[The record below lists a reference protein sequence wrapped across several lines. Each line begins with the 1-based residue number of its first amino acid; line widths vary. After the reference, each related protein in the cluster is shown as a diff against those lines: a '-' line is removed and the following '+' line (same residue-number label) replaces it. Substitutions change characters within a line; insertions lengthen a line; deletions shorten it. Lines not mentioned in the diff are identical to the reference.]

1 MIDQPVSPAT
11 KHPKDDRVD
20 ATSPD
25 IEKPIKDDT
34 NGQTRADYVG
44 YLIGDV
50 SRMIRT
56 VYDRRVEPL
65 GLTRAQW
72 RVMTRLNRLESCTQT
87 ELATELEI
95 EKPTLGKLIERLE
108 SKGWVERRA
117 DENDARSKRLF
128 LTAAARPLLT
138 EMAGLADEVIEGV
151 FAGIGADKSA
161 QLRETL
167 SRIKGN
173 LAGMLED
180 DTASGGTAASPGGG
194 TGS

>member
-1 MIDQPVSPAT
+1 MDSQKHSQKPALNEGISD
-11 KHPKDDRVD
+11 PDND
-20 ATSPD
+20 AVA
-25 IEKPIKDDT
+25 
-34 NGQTRADYVG
+34 NGETRADYVG

-108 SKGWVERRA
+108 AKGWVERRA
-117 DENDARSKRLF
+117 DANDARSKRLF
-128 LTAAARPLLT
+128 LTPAARPLLE
-138 EMAGLADEVIEGV
+138 EMSQQADEVIEGV
-151 FAGIGADKSA
+151 FAGISKDDSER
-161 QLRETL
+161 LRYTL
-167 SRIKGN
+167 SHIKDN
-173 LAGMLED
+173 LSGMLDEP
-180 DTASGGTAASPGGG
+180 AEVGR
-194 TGS
+194 

>member
-1 MIDQPVSPAT
+1 
-11 KHPKDDRVD
+11 VD

-108 SKGWVERRA
+108 SKGWVERRV

>member
-1 MIDQPVSPAT
+1 MDGQKPDLRDSIAQPDSAAGA
-11 KHPKDDRVD
+11 HG
-20 ATSPD
+20 
-25 IEKPIKDDT
+25 E
-34 NGQTRADYVG
+34 TRADYVG

-108 SKGWVERRA
+108 AKGWVERRA
-117 DENDARSKRLF
+117 DAADARSKRLF
-128 LTAAARPLLT
+128 LTPAARPLLE
-138 EMAGLADEVIEGV
+138 EMSQQADDVIAGV
-151 FAGIGADKSA
+151 FAGIGMEDSDR
-161 QLRETL
+161 LRNTL
-167 SRIKGN
+167 SRIKDN
-173 LAGMLED
+173 LSGMLD
-180 DTASGGTAASPGGG
+180 DQAVERTAEQ
-194 TGS
+194 TGEPPEEGK

>member
-1 MIDQPVSPAT
+1 MDTTPPIAGNPAD
-11 KHPKDDRVD
+11 HQNSR
-20 ATSPD
+20 
-25 IEKPIKDDT
+25 
-34 NGQTRADYVG
+34 TRADYVG

-72 RVMTRLNRLESCTQT
+72 RVMTRLNRLESCSQT
-87 ELATELEI
+87 ELAVELEI

-108 SKGWVERRA
+108 AKGWVERRA

-128 LTAAARPLLT
+128 LTAAAHPLLA
-138 EMAGLADEVIEGV
+138 EMSGLADDVIEGV
-151 FAGIGADKSA
+151 FAGIDAAESA

-167 SRIKGN
+167 TRIKDN
-173 LAGMLED
+173 LADMLDRDAPPAPE
-180 DTASGGTAASPGGG
+180 SGR
-194 TGS
+194 

>member
-1 MIDQPVSPAT
+1 M
-11 KHPKDDRVD
+11 D
-20 ATSPD
+20 ATPPPVQETRSHNA
-25 IEKPIKDDT
+25 

-108 SKGWVERRA
+108 AKGWVERRA

-128 LTAAARPLLT
+128 LTAAAHPLLAEMT
-138 EMAGLADEVIEGV
+138 ERADEVIEGV
-151 FAGIGADKSA
+151 FAGIGANESA

-167 SRIKGN
+167 GRIKDN
-173 LAGMLED
+173 LADMLER
-180 DTASGGTAASPGGG
+180 DTLPDANPRGETVS
-194 TGS
+194 

>member
-1 MIDQPVSPAT
+1 MDTIPPHSGKSGSGKSAEPAV
-11 KHPKDDRVD
+11 DRQ
-20 ATSPD
+20 
-25 IEKPIKDDT
+25 

-56 VYDRRVEPL
+56 IYDRRVEPL

-108 SKGWVERRA
+108 AKGWVERRA
-117 DENDARSKRLF
+117 DEKDARSKRLF
-128 LTAAARPLLT
+128 LTAAAHPLLADMS
-138 EMAGLADEVIEGV
+138 ERADEVIEGI
-151 FAGIGADKSA
+151 FAGIDADESA
-161 QLRETL
+161 QLRATL
-167 SRIKGN
+167 TRIKDN
-173 LAGMLED
+173 LADMLED
-180 DTASGGTAASPGGG
+180 DTATASGARNATGGEPG
-194 TGS
+194 S